1 MGGGQVMAR
10 YLSPE
15 WFSEAGAVPGESAGP
30 GLSLEQVVEGAP
42 GGRVVY
48 RVVVAGGAPRIVWP
62 VCDGSPPADLRLTC
76 DWPTAVAIAKG
87 ELSVQTALV
96 AGRLRVSGDIRR
108 LPADGEGLGG
118 VDPVP
123 AAVRQATTYEND

>member
-1 MGGGQVMAR
+1 MAR

-15 WFSEAGAVPGESAGP
+15 WFSEAGAVPAASTAD
-30 GLSLEQVVEGAP
+30 GLTLEQVVEGAP
-42 GGRVVY
+42 GGSVVY

-62 VCDGSPPADLRLTC
+62 VCDGSPPADLRITC

-87 ELSVQTALV
+87 ELSTERALV
-96 AGRLRVSGDIRR
+96 AGRLRVSGDAHR
-108 LPADGEGLGG
+108 LPAEGGDLGG

-123 AAVRQATTYEND
+123 EAVRQATTYGNE